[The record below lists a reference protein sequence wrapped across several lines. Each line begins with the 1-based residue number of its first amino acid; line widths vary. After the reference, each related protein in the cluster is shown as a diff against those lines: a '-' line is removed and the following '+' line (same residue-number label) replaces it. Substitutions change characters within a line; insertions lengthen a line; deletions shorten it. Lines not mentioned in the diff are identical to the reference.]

1 MFAVISGVWAAL
13 ARLHFKTVAGYARQA
28 LLHTGGRA
36 QLADDALALSFQEWL
51 LNATANT
58 PFEFDKNGEFVM
70 PADGESR
77 TIYKLAK
84 QVGARR
90 VALRCSRRELAADV
104 SLSSHERVCNNS

>member
-28 LLHTGGRA
+28 LLHTGRGRRTT
-36 QLADDALALSFQEWL
+36 DALALSFQEWL

-58 PFEFDKNGEFVM
+58 PFEFDKKGEFVM